1 MPTSRAVGSATVL
14 LLALLPVRGLAQ
26 SLMVASPAIVIS
38 DQTRTGA
45 LTLINDGITPVEVG
59 VSTFCGYPVTDSIG
73 QMYLRTFTAPD
84 DTMPCA
90 AKWIQSF
97 PRRLRIDAKS
107 RATVRLLVTPPPN
120 LPPREYWARVVT
132 SAKVGQMSVGGLPD
146 SAIQATLNVE
156 VRSVVGLFYRSGSL
170 RTGVTLV
177 ALRAGAMGDSLVGR
191 VLLTRQGDAAFV
203 GSLKASLRDT
213 TGKIRSQGQLPLG
226 VYYTLEPRFALP
238 VGGLPTGRYM
248 LSVEAVS
255 SRPDLPADM
264 LLPTVPVH
272 QTVEVMLP

>member
-1 MPTSRAVGSATVL
+1 MRTAWAAGSAAL
-14 LLALLPVRGLAQ
+14 LLALLPARGLAQ
-26 SLMVASPAIVIS
+26 SLMVASPAIVI
-38 DQTRTGA
+38 DDKGRTGT
-45 LTLINDGITPVEVG
+45 LTLINDGITPVEVS

-73 QMYLRTFTAPD
+73 RMYLRTFAAPD

-107 RATVRLLVTPPPN
+107 RATVRLLVTPPPD
-120 LPPREYWARVVT
+120 LPPREYWARVMAAAT
-132 SAKVGQMSVGGLPD
+132 GGQVGIGGLPD
-146 SAIQATLNVE
+146 SAIQATLKVE
-156 VRSVVGLFYRSGSL
+156 IRSVVGLFYRRGNPS
-170 RTGVTLV
+170 TGVALE
-177 ALRAGAMGDSLVGR
+177 ALRAAPMADSLVGR
-191 VLLTRQGDAAFV
+191 VLLTRQADAAFV
-203 GSLKASLRDT
+203 GSLKASLSDT
-213 TGKIRSQGQLPLG
+213 TGKIRSRGQLPLG

-238 VGGLPTGRYM
+238 IAGLPAGRYT

-255 SRPDLPADM
+255 SRPDLPSDM